1 MTSLKTQKAP
11 RFLKISSLNKYYDIV
26 EAIKKSNKSEKV
38 LKSKKTI
45 RDLIAFEPLFV
56 YKTRFTKKSQE
67 VTNRNMIDC
76 DVFFHL

>member
-11 RFLKISSLNKYYDIV
+11 RFLKISSLNKYIV